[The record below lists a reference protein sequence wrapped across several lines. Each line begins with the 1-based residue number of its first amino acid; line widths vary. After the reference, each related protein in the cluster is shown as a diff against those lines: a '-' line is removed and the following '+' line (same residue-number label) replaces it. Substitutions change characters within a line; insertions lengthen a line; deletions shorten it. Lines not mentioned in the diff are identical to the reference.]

1 MVRQRF
7 IRQIHPVEDSRGR
20 SPPDQPEARLQG
32 FAILGTE
39 HRFGF
44 YPAIELLSFASLMER
59 CIGDPALHQG
69 LLGQME
75 ELKTATS
82 CLASHASVYLNVF
95 EAHSYFCSESGCD
108 ALMAPTLS
116 D

>member
-1 MVRQRF
+1 V
-7 IRQIHPVEDSRGR
+7 
-20 SPPDQPEARLQG
+20 
-32 FAILGTE
+32 
-39 HRFGF
+39 
-44 YPAIELLSFASLMER
+44 
-59 CIGDPALHQG
+59 LHQG

-75 ELKTATS
+75 EPKTVTS
-82 CLASHASVYLNVF
+82 CLASHASVYLKVF